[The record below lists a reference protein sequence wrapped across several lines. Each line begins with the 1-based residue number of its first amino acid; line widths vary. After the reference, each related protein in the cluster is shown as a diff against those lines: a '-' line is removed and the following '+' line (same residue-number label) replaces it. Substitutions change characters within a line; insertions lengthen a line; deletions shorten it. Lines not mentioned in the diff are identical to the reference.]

1 MQKVIDGVCKGL
13 SALMV
18 VSLALM
24 VVLVF
29 GNVFM
34 RYAFNSGFTL
44 SEELSRWLF
53 VWMTFLGAVVA
64 LNERTH
70 LGTDTLV
77 ARLGLGGK
85 KFCLGLSYLI
95 MVVLSAM
102 VFWGSWLQTRVN
114 LTSTSA
120 VMEVSL
126 GFFYA
131 SGMVFAALAIV
142 VLIVKLWRLVTGQT
156 PDSELAGFRE
166 SEDVPHASS
175 DAQADANRKAA

>member
-1 MQKVIDGVCKGL
+1 MQKIVDLVCKGL

-18 VSLALM
+18 LSLALM

-64 LNERTH
+64 LNDRTH

-77 ARLGLGGK
+77 SRLGTGGK

-95 MVVLSAM
+95 MIVLCGM
-102 VFWGSWLQTRVN
+102 VFWGSWLQTQVN

-126 GFFYA
+126 GIFYA
-131 SGMVFAALAIV
+131 SGAVFAVLAIGI
-142 VLIVKLWRLVTGQT
+142 LLVKLWRLISGQM
-156 PDSELAGFRE
+156 PDSELAGFSE
-166 SEDVPHASS
+166 SEDVPHAQTGAPSN
-175 DAQADANRKAA
+175 AR

>member
-1 MQKVIDGVCKGL
+1 MQKTIDVACKGL

-18 VSLALM
+18 IALALM

-77 ARLGLGGK
+77 SRLGIGGK
-85 KFCLGLSYLI
+85 RFCLGLSYLI
-95 MVVLSAM
+95 MIVLCGM
-102 VFWGSWLQTRVN
+102 VFWGSWLQTEVN

-120 VMEVSL
+120 VMEASL
-126 GFFYA
+126 GIFYV
-131 SGMVFAALAIV
+131 SGAVFAALATV
-142 VLIVKLWRLVTGQT
+142 VLLVKLWRLMRGQM
-156 PDSELAGFRE
+156 PDSELTGFTE
-166 SEDVPHASS
+166 SEDVPHA
-175 DAQADANRKAA
+175 QTAAASHAR

>member
-1 MQKVIDGVCKGL
+1 MQKTIDVACKGL

-18 VSLALM
+18 IALALM

-64 LNERTH
+64 LNDRTH

-77 ARLGLGGK
+77 SRLGTGGK

-95 MVVLSAM
+95 MIVLCGM
-102 VFWGSWLQTRVN
+102 VFWGSWLQTQVN

-126 GFFYA
+126 GIFYA
-131 SGMVFAALAIV
+131 SGAVFAALATV
-142 VLIVKLWRLVTGQT
+142 VLLVKLWRLTTGQT
-156 PDSELAGFRE
+156 PDSELAGFSE
-166 SEDVPHASS
+166 SEDVPHA
-175 DAQADANRKAA
+175 QTAAPSNAR

>member
-1 MQKVIDGVCKGL
+1 MQKLVDQCCKGL
-13 SALMV
+13 NFLMV

-64 LNERTH
+64 LNDRTH

-77 ARLGLGGK
+77 SRLGTGSK

-95 MVVLSAM
+95 MIVLCGM
-102 VFWGSWLQTRVN
+102 VFWGSWLQTQVN

-131 SGMVFAALAIV
+131 SGMVFAALAT
-142 VLIVKLWRLVTGQT
+142 LILLVKLWRLLTGQM
-156 PDSELAGFRE
+156 PDSELAGFSE
-166 SEDVPHASS
+166 SEDVPHA
-175 DAQADANRKAA
+175 QASESPATR

>member
-1 MQKVIDGVCKGL
+1 MQTTIDLMCKWL

-18 VSLALM
+18 MALALM

-53 VWMTFLGAVVA
+53 VWMTFLGSVVA
-64 LNERTH
+64 LNDRTH

-77 ARLGLGGK
+77 SRLGTGGK

-95 MVVLSAM
+95 MIVLCGM
-102 VFWGSWLQTRVN
+102 VFWGSWLQTQVN

-120 VMEVSL
+120 VMEASL
-126 GFFYA
+126 GIFYA
-131 SGMVFAALAIV
+131 SGAVFAALATMI
-142 VLIVKLWRLVTGQT
+142 LAVKLWRLTTGQM
-156 PDSELAGFRE
+156 PDSELAGFSE
-166 SEDVPHASS
+166 SDEAPHGQTVAPS
-175 DAQADANRKAA
+175 KAH

>member
-1 MQKVIDGVCKGL
+1 MQKILDVVCKWL

-18 VSLALM
+18 FSLALM

-64 LNERTH
+64 LNDRAH

-77 ARLGLGGK
+77 SRLGLSGK

-95 MVVLSAM
+95 MIVLCGM
-102 VFWGSWLQTRVN
+102 VFWGSWLQTQVN

-126 GFFYA
+126 GIFYA
-131 SGMVFAALAIV
+131 SGVAFAVLAT
-142 VLIVKLWRLVTGQT
+142 LILLVKFWRLLTGQM
-156 PDSELAGFRE
+156 PDSELAGFSE
-166 SEDVPHASS
+166 SEDAPHVQVGKPS
-175 DAQADANRKAA
+175 KVG

>member
-1 MQKVIDGVCKGL
+1 
-13 SALMV
+13 MV

-77 ARLGLGGK
+77 SRLGAGGK

-95 MVVLSAM
+95 MILLCGM
-102 VFWGSWLQTRVN
+102 VFWGSWLQTQVN

-120 VMEVSL
+120 VMEASL
-126 GFFYA
+126 GIFYA
-131 SGMVFAALAIV
+131 SGMVFAALAV
-142 VLIVKLWRLVTGQT
+142 VILFVKLYRLLTGQM
-156 PDSELAGFRE
+156 PDAELAGFRE
-166 SEDVPHASS
+166 SQDVPQTHAVSS
-175 DAQADANRKAA
+175 PKAG